1 MTATNLAGEGYRSND
16 NHHVDHSG
24 NYSTFAWDSNAS
36 TKKPS
41 NMYSS
46 QHPRRRVTLGGAVL
60 VVLST
65 VLLPLATAQ
74 TASAGKCISLASSR
88 ACLAFNESS
97 ISTSSALTAE

>member
-1 MTATNLAGEGYRSND
+1 MTAANLAGEGYRSND

-24 NYSTFAWDSNAS
+24 NYNTFARDSNAS
-36 TKKPS
+36 AERAS
-41 NMYSS
+41 NMSS
-46 QHPRRRVTLGGAVL
+46 SRHSRRRTTLGGAAL

-65 VLLPLATAQ
+65 VLLPLTAAQ
-74 TASAGKCISLASSR
+74 TAADGKCISLASSR

>member
-16 NHHVDHSG
+16 NHHVDHSD
-24 NYSTFAWDSNAS
+24 STFAWDSNAS
-36 TKKPS
+36 TKRAS
-41 NMYSS
+41 NMSS
-46 QHPRRRVTLGGAVL
+46 SRHPRRRRMNLGGAAL

-65 VLLPLATAQ
+65 VLLPLTAAQ
-74 TASAGKCISLASSR
+74 TAATGKCISLASSR